1 MSIDKIIDIVTVL
14 LIVAPVVVNLVKLL
28 GAITHNKSIQTLA
41 DRAMII
47 VSSLDSVV
55 IPNDDKKREAMNKLL
70 SFAQETGVKLTAEQA
85 EDYIEHSVQELRR
98 LQDLTTS
105 TAEVTDYEYTPQTK

>member
-28 GAITHNKSIQTLA
+28 GAITHNKSINTLA

-47 VSSLDSVV
+47 VSSLDSVL
-55 IPNDDKKREAMNKLL
+55 PPK
-70 SFAQETGVKLTAEQA
+70 
-85 EDYIEHSVQELRR
+85 
-98 LQDLTTS
+98 
-105 TAEVTDYEYTPQTK
+105 